1 MEMELRRRCVL
12 ETCAARHSRCV
23 SIWARKEKSISKKGF
38 YITELFFVFVMGAV
52 LGNICVKYLSEK
64 ALIVCVVMLG
74 MAFVM
79 MFIDGEKQ

>member
-1 MEMELRRRCVL
+1 
-12 ETCAARHSRCV
+12 
-23 SIWARKEKSISKKGF
+23 
-38 YITELFFVFVMGAV
+38 MGAV